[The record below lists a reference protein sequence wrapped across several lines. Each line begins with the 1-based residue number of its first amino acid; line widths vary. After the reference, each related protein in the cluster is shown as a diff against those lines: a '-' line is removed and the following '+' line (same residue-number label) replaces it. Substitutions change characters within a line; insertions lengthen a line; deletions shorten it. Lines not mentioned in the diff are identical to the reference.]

1 MHATSVYDIAE
12 WIRKQKR
19 SKINKSRVR
28 DLFTTATTSN
38 LSFKLRPGLYRFL
51 SHISTMYELHVYTM
65 GNKAYAKTFLDR
77 IDPHRN
83 LFKGKMLT
91 RDGNGCILKKRL
103 NRLYPTNRTQVLI
116 LDDSANV
123 WDDSP
128 NLIQIKPYIYFRNVK
143 QLNALSQA
151 EPIMSQYYSFV
162 NNYTSRNQSTSFHF
176 EQGEF
181 DLDNRDSDFVVPA
194 LPPPSPPE
202 EDFSNQFSIS
212 SINCTKQPD
221 VFLDKNIAD
230 IIPEEKENDDA
241 LDHIGKILK
250 DIHSIYFNQL
260 ACSQEPDVVDI
271 LQSLCTEKRTA
282 TLKRKKSA
290 TSSSEPGFIQNKKC
304 NSVCRSNSSTTLTI
318 P

>member
-1 MHATSVYDIAE
+1 
-12 WIRKQKR
+12 
-19 SKINKSRVR
+19 
-28 DLFTTATTSN
+28 
-38 LSFKLRPGLYRFL
+38 
-51 SHISTMYELHVYTM
+51 MYELHVYTM

-241 LDHIGKILK
+241 LDHIGKVRRICGWAVREL
-250 DIHSIYFNQL
+250 
-260 ACSQEPDVVDI
+260 
-271 LQSLCTEKRTA
+271 T
-282 TLKRKKSA
+282 KKSI
-290 TSSSEPGFIQNKKC
+290 F
-304 NSVCRSNSSTTLTI
+304 RS
-318 P
+318 